1 MMSMDISNH
10 YVVIMAG
17 GVGSRL
23 WPMSRSSNPK
33 QFHDLMGT
41 GKSLLRQTFDR
52 FSGVCPL
59 ANVYVVTSKEYEGL
73 VREQLPELGEGQ
85 VLTEPDRRN
94 TGPCVAYACF
104 KIEDL
109 NKNAVITVAAA
120 DHYIINEDNFKETI
134 LLGMKQAAQADCLI
148 TLGIKPTRPDTG
160 YGYIQ
165 FTDSEDS
172 IDKKIKKVKTFTEK
186 PDADMAKFFL
196 ESGDFYWNSGIFIWS
211 VKSVLKGL
219 EKHMPHTNGLFSEG
233 RGFYNT
239 PKEQAF
245 INTIYQQCKN
255 ISIDYG
261 LMEKANNVLVI
272 LSDFGWSDL
281 GTWGSLYT
289 HIPKDEHENAVV
301 GKNIRFYDSS
311 NNMVNIAREKMVVI
325 QGLQDYIVVESDG
338 VLLICRKEDEQK
350 IKQFVNDIKLE
361 KGDRYI

>member
-1 MMSMDISNH
+1 MEIKNH

-23 WPMSRSSNPK
+23 WPMSRTANPK

-52 FSGVCPL
+52 FQGICPVE
-59 ANVYVVTSKEYEGL
+59 NVYIVTSHEYEDL
-73 VREQLPELGEGQ
+73 VKKQLPELHDDR

-109 NKNAVITVAAA
+109 NKDAVITIAAA
-120 DHYIINEDNFKETI
+120 DHYIIDEENFRQTI
-134 LLGMKQAAQADCLI
+134 MLGAKQAEASDCLI

-165 FTDSEDS
+165 FTDSNETVDG
-172 IDKKIKKVKTFTEK
+172 KIKKVKTFAEK
-186 PDADMAKFFL
+186 PDLEHAKKFL
-196 ESGDFYWNSGIFIWS
+196 DSGDFYWNSGIFIWS
-211 VKSVLKGL
+211 VKSVLKGI

-239 PKEQAF
+239 PKEKAF

-255 ISIDYG
+255 LSIDYG
-261 LMEKANNVLVI
+261 LMEKAKNVFVI

-281 GTWGSLYT
+281 GTWGSLYS
-289 HIPKDEHENAVV
+289 HIPKDMHQNAVV
-301 GKNIRFYDSS
+301 GKNIRFYNSTG
-311 NNMVNIAREKMVVI
+311 NMVNVTHEKLVVI
-325 QGLQDYIVVESDG
+325 QGLDDYIIVESEG
-338 VLLICRKEDEQK
+338 ILLICKKEDEQK

-361 KGDRYI
+361 KGDKFI

>member
-1 MMSMDISNH
+1 MDIKNH

-23 WPMSRSSNPK
+23 WPMSRTANPK

-41 GKSLLRQTFDR
+41 GKSLLRQTFER
-52 FSGVCPL
+52 FTGIVPL
-59 ANVYVVTSKEYEGL
+59 ENVFVVTAADYEGL
-73 VREQLPELGEGQ
+73 VKKQIPELKSDQ
-85 VLTEPDRRN
+85 ILTEPDRRN

-120 DHYIINEDNFKETI
+120 DHYIIDEENFRQTI
-134 LLGMKQAAQADCLI
+134 LLGAKQAMHTDCLI

-165 FTDSEDS
+165 FTEASDA
-172 IDKKIKKVKTFTEK
+172 IDAKIKKVKTFTEK
-186 PDADMAKFFL
+186 PDLDLAKQFL

-211 VKSVLKGL
+211 VKSVLKGI
-219 EKHMPHTNGLFSEG
+219 EKHMPHTNGLFNEG

-239 PKEQAF
+239 PKEKAF

-255 ISIDYG
+255 LSIDYG
-261 LMEKANNVLVI
+261 LMEKAKNVFVI

-281 GTWGSLYT
+281 GTWGSLYS
-289 HIPKDEHENAVV
+289 HIAKDENKNAVV
-301 GKNIRFYDSS
+301 GKNIRFYDAN
-311 NNMVNIAREKMVVI
+311 NNMVNVSKEKLVVI
-325 QGLQDYIVVESDG
+325 QGLEDYIVVESEG
-338 VLLICRKEDEQK
+338 ILLICKKNDEQK
-350 IKQFVNDIKLE
+350 IKQFVNDVKLE
-361 KGDRYI
+361 KGDKFI

>member
-1 MMSMDISNH
+1 MDIKNH

-23 WPMSRSSNPK
+23 WPMSRTANPK

-41 GKSLLRQTFDR
+41 GKSLLRQTFER
-52 FSGVCPL
+52 FNGICPIE
-59 ANVYVVTSKEYEGL
+59 NFFVVTSHEYEDL
-73 VREQLPELGEGQ
+73 VRKQIPEIKDDQ
-85 VLTEPDRRN
+85 ILTEPDRRN

-109 NKNAVITVAAA
+109 NKDAVITVAAA
-120 DHYIINEDNFKETI
+120 DHYIVDEENFRQTI
-134 LLGMKQAAQADCLI
+134 MLGAEQALQADCLI

-165 FTDSEDS
+165 FTENNEA
-172 IDKKIKKVKTFTEK
+172 IDTKIKKVKTFTEK
-186 PDADMAKFFL
+186 PDIDLAKQFL

-211 VKSVLKGL
+211 VKSVLKGI

-239 PKEQAF
+239 PKERAF

-255 ISIDYG
+255 LSIDYG
-261 LMEKANNVLVI
+261 LMEKAKNVFVI

-281 GTWGSLYT
+281 GTWGSLYS
-289 HIPKDEHENAVV
+289 HIPKDENQNAVV
-301 GKNIRFYDSS
+301 GKNIRFYDAS
-311 NNMVNIAREKMVVI
+311 NNMVNVAKEKLVVI
-325 QGLQDYIVVESDG
+325 QGLEDYIVVESEG
-338 VLLICRKEDEQK
+338 ILLICKKDDEQK
-350 IKQFVNDIKLE
+350 IKQFVNDVKLE
-361 KGDRYI
+361 KGDKYI

>member
-1 MMSMDISNH
+1 MEINNH

-23 WPMSRSSNPK
+23 WPMSRTANPK

-41 GKSLLRQTFDR
+41 GKSLLRQTYER
-52 FSGVCPL
+52 FLGICPIE
-59 ANVYVVTSKEYEGL
+59 NFYIVTSHEYEGL
-73 VREQLPELGEGQ
+73 VKRQLPELREDQ

-109 NKNAVITVAAA
+109 NKNAVITIAAA
-120 DHYIINEDNFKETI
+120 DHYIIDEENFRQTI
-134 LLGMKQAAQADCLI
+134 LLAVKQAQHSDCLI

-165 FTDSEDS
+165 FTDSDQT
-172 IDKKIKKVKTFTEK
+172 IDAKIKKVKTFAEK
-186 PDADMAKFFL
+186 PDLEHARQFL

-211 VKSVLKGL
+211 VKSVLKGI

-239 PKEQAF
+239 PKEKAF

-255 ISIDYG
+255 LSIDYG
-261 LMEKANNVLVI
+261 LMEKAKNVFVI

-281 GTWGSLYT
+281 GTWGSLYS
-289 HIPKDEHENAVV
+289 HIPKDENQNAVV
-301 GKNIRFYDSS
+301 GKNIRFYNSRG
-311 NNMVNIAREKMVVI
+311 NMVNVTREKLVVI
-325 QGLQDYIVVESDG
+325 QGLEDYIVVESEG
-338 VLLICRKEDEQK
+338 ILLICKKEDEQK

-361 KGDRYI
+361 KGDKFI

>member
-1 MMSMDISNH
+1 MDIKNH

-23 WPMSRSSNPK
+23 WPMSRTANPK
-33 QFHDLMGT
+33 QFHDLMGS
-41 GKSLLRQTFDR
+41 GKSLLQQTFDR
-52 FSGVCPL
+52 FRGVCP
-59 ANVYVVTSKEYEGL
+59 AENIYIVTSREYADL
-73 VREQLPELGEGQ
+73 VKKQLPGINDDQ

-94 TGPCVAYACF
+94 TGPCVAYASF
-104 KIEDL
+104 KIQDL
-109 NKNAVITVAAA
+109 NPEALITVAAA
-120 DHYIINEDNFKETI
+120 DHYIVDEDNFRETI
-134 LLGMKQAAQADCLI
+134 LLGMRQAKEQDCLI

-165 FTDSEDS
+165 FTECTDCVDP
-172 IDKKIKKVKTFTEK
+172 KIKKVKTFTEK
-186 PDADMAKFFL
+186 PDHELATQFL

-211 VKSVLKGL
+211 VKSVMKGL
-219 EKHMPHTNGLFSEG
+219 EKHMPHTNGLFTEG
-233 RGFYNT
+233 KGFYNT
-239 PKEQAF
+239 PKERAF

-261 LMEKANNVLVI
+261 LMEKAKNVLVI

-289 HIPKDEHENAVV
+289 HIDKDANQNAVV

-311 NNMVNIAREKMVVI
+311 KNMVNVSKEKLVVI
-325 QGLQDYIVVESDG
+325 QGLEDYIVVESEG
-338 VLLICRKEDEQK
+338 ILLICKKHDEQK

-361 KGDRYI
+361 KGDKYI